1 MNLLQN
7 YLEKYSEPF
16 LNELNNFVISIF
28 DENSIELNQIFRY
41 HLGLDDD
48 PITQGKRIRPL
59 LLLLCT
65 EGSGSDWNEALPA
78 AAAIELIHNFSLIHD
93 DIEDNGLIRRS
104 KDSVWKKWGL
114 AKGLNAGDAMFA
126 SAFIAINRLKS
137 GTKSEKVIDTV
148 ELLSS
153 TCLKLTEGQQL
164 DIDFETR
171 ENVAIDEYYTMVRGK
186 TSALLACCSQMGAL
200 LSGMN
205 KDDQFLYS
213 NFGNELGMAFQIYD
227 DWLGVW
233 GDPEITGKSASSDL
247 IEGKKTLPILMG
259 IEKSKRFLDGWRKKP
274 LSPEMI
280 NKMQVWLSEDGIEN
294 EVKNEFNLW
303 NNRALGTLNSLKCN
317 ESVRVALIEF
327 ANKLIL
333 RKK

>member
-1 MNLLQN
+1 MNLLKN

-16 LNELNNFVISIF
+16 LNELNNFVNTIF
-28 DENSIELNQIFRY
+28 DENSLELNQIFRY

-48 PITQGKRIRPL
+48 PINQGKRIRPV

-65 EGSGSDWNEALPA
+65 EGSGGDWNAALPA

-93 DIEDNGLIRRS
+93 DIEDYGLIRRS

-114 AKGLNAGDAMFA
+114 AKGLNAGDAMLT

-137 GTKSEKVIDTV
+137 GTKSEKVIDIF

-164 DIDFETR
+164 DIDFESR
-171 ENVAIDEYYTMVRGK
+171 DNVAIDEYYAMVTGK

-200 LSGMN
+200 LSGMDN
-205 KDDQFLYS
+205 EEQLIYS
-213 NFGNELGMAFQIYD
+213 KFGNEIGMAFQIYD
-227 DWLGVW
+227 DWLGIW
-233 GDPEITGKSASSDL
+233 GDPKITGKSASSDL
-247 IEGKKTLPILMG
+247 VECKKTLPVLMG
-259 IEKSKRFLDGWRKKP
+259 IEKSKRFLNGWSKRP
-274 LSPEMI
+274 LSKDI
-280 NKMQVWLSEDGIEN
+280 IKKMPIWLSEDGIEN
-294 EVKNEFNLW
+294 DVTSEFNLW
-303 NNRALGTLNSLKCN
+303 NSRALGTLKSIKCDEN
-317 ESVRVALIEF
+317 VRTALTEF
-327 ANKLIL
+327 TNKLVM